1 MLQTAGE
8 QGYCSM
14 GGSASPF
21 LLATAYPPGWG
32 QGGHGWPVTAEK
44 VVCVDKLRA
53 LLLTGDAYGTVI
65 CVHLARG
72 HFSPM
77 LRPELVSLLHKPP
90 LGEGAQAELLVLP
103 AVLPRDEAAK
113 ETKPRKRPSAGKAR
127 RASGRRPGA

>member
-1 MLQTAGE
+1 MAGE
-8 QGYCSM
+8 QACCSM

-44 VVCVDKLRA
+44 VVRVDKLRA
-53 LLLTGDAYGTVI
+53 LLLVGDAYGAVI
-65 CVHLARG
+65 CVHLAGG

-77 LRPELVSLLHKPP
+77 LRPELLSLLHKPP

-113 ETKPRKRPSAGKAR
+113 VTEEAEGGQGDEEAEGGVGV
-127 RASGRRPGA
+127 GR

>member
-32 QGGHGWPVTAEK
+32 AEK
-44 VVCVDKLRA
+44 VVRVDELRA
-53 LLLTGDAYGTVI
+53 LLLVGDAYGTVI
-65 CVHLARG
+65 CVHLVGG

-77 LRPELVSLLHKPP
+77 LRPELLCLLHKPP
-90 LGEGAQAELLVLP
+90 LGEAAQAELLVLP

-113 ETKPRKRPSAGKAR
+113 KTKTKKQPSAGHAR
-127 RASGRRPGA
+127 RASGRGPGA